1 MKDEMYEQ
9 EKQSEDEVIQEQAD
23 LQKQEETAEMS
34 EAEAIEAETDAKEV
48 KAESGEGSETKTG
61 TEKKKKEMTL
71 QKKWGMVVAM
81 ALVFGLIAGGT
92 MYGVNAAAN
101 RLYSQNH
108 ISQTDTTEASTS
120 ESSSGVAQ
128 VADNAMP
135 SVVTISTMSVE
146 EMRSFF
152 GGTQQYEVEG
162 AGTGVIIGEND
173 TELLI
178 ATNNH
183 VVEGASSLS
192 VGFIDESTVSAEIK
206 GTDAEN
212 DLAVISVK
220 LSDIST
226 DTMNQIKIASIGDSD
241 ELQLGEQVVAIGNA
255 LGYGQSVTSG
265 YVSALNRDLSLT
277 DESGNTINS
286 TGLIQTDAAINPGN
300 SGGALLNMNGE
311 LIGINEAK
319 SGTTSSGTT
328 VDNIGFAI
336 PINKAQESLQN
347 LMNQETR
354 EKVSEDQASYI
365 GIQGASVSSDE
376 QEKFSIPAGVVVAS
390 VVEDGPAAQAGIQEG
405 DIITELD
412 GRSVS
417 SIEGLQDTLQYY
429 AAGETVDIVVQRAH
443 HVADNLLYGTA
454 AVVFDFYRF
463 FHRHGAVGYGARLVK
478 AQHVDPR
485 QHFDAIQF
493 LHKGVAF
500 SEAYYRNRQ
509 RNAGQQKRPRR
520 YQRNNAA
527 RRFTDGKHNGVA
539 AGWSVV
545 EVVEER
551 KHGNRHNQHGYDFQ
565 HQIER
570 FKQFGARFAVFFS
583 LQRQP
588 FDIIMLADF
597 VNFRHAFA
605 ACHETAGVKRVAFLF
620 EHRHRFARQH

>member
-9 EKQSEDEVIQEQAD
+9 ENQSEDEVIQEQTD

-34 EAEAIEAETDAKEV
+34 EAEATEAETDAKEV

-241 ELQLGEQVVAIGNA
+241 KLQLGEQVVAIGNA

-429 AAGETVDIVVQRAH
+429 AAGETVDIVVQRA
-443 HVADNLLYGTA
+443 DNGSYQEQTLSITLGS
-454 AVVFDFYRF
+454 
-463 FHRHGAVGYGARLVK
+463 
-478 AQHVDPR
+478 AQ
-485 QHFDAIQF
+485 DA
-493 LHKGVAF
+493 
-500 SEAYYRNRQ
+500 ET
-509 RNAGQQKRPRR
+509 
-520 YQRNNAA
+520 NN
-527 RRFTDGKHNGVA
+527 
-539 AGWSVV
+539 
-545 EVVEER
+545 
-551 KHGNRHNQHGYDFQ
+551 
-565 HQIER
+565 
-570 FKQFGARFAVFFS
+570 
-583 LQRQP
+583 
-588 FDIIMLADF
+588 
-597 VNFRHAFA
+597 
-605 ACHETAGVKRVAFLF
+605 
-620 EHRHRFARQH
+620 

>member
-9 EKQSEDEVIQEQAD
+9 ENQSEDEVIQEQAD
-23 LQKQEETAEMS
+23 LQKQEEAAEMS
-34 EAEAIEAETDAKEV
+34 EAEATKAETDAKEV
-48 KAESGEGSETKTG
+48 KAESGEGAETKTG

-101 RLYSQNH
+101 RLYGQNH

-429 AAGETVDIVVQRAH
+429 AAGETVDIVVQRA
-443 HVADNLLYGTA
+443 DNGSYQEQTLSITLGS
-454 AVVFDFYRF
+454 
-463 FHRHGAVGYGARLVK
+463 
-478 AQHVDPR
+478 AQ
-485 QHFDAIQF
+485 DA
-493 LHKGVAF
+493 
-500 SEAYYRNRQ
+500 ET
-509 RNAGQQKRPRR
+509 
-520 YQRNNAA
+520 NN
-527 RRFTDGKHNGVA
+527 
-539 AGWSVV
+539 
-545 EVVEER
+545 
-551 KHGNRHNQHGYDFQ
+551 
-565 HQIER
+565 
-570 FKQFGARFAVFFS
+570 
-583 LQRQP
+583 
-588 FDIIMLADF
+588 
-597 VNFRHAFA
+597 
-605 ACHETAGVKRVAFLF
+605 
-620 EHRHRFARQH
+620 

>member
-9 EKQSEDEVIQEQAD
+9 ENQSEDEVIQEQTD
-23 LQKQEETAEMS
+23 LQKQEEVAKIA
-34 EAEAIEAETDAKEV
+34 EAETTEAETDAKEV

-429 AAGETVDIVVQRAH
+429 AAGETVDIVVQRA
-443 HVADNLLYGTA
+443 DNGSYQEQTLSITLGS
-454 AVVFDFYRF
+454 
-463 FHRHGAVGYGARLVK
+463 
-478 AQHVDPR
+478 AQ
-485 QHFDAIQF
+485 DA
-493 LHKGVAF
+493 
-500 SEAYYRNRQ
+500 ET
-509 RNAGQQKRPRR
+509 
-520 YQRNNAA
+520 NN
-527 RRFTDGKHNGVA
+527 
-539 AGWSVV
+539 
-545 EVVEER
+545 
-551 KHGNRHNQHGYDFQ
+551 
-565 HQIER
+565 
-570 FKQFGARFAVFFS
+570 
-583 LQRQP
+583 
-588 FDIIMLADF
+588 
-597 VNFRHAFA
+597 
-605 ACHETAGVKRVAFLF
+605 
-620 EHRHRFARQH
+620 

>member
-9 EKQSEDEVIQEQAD
+9 ENQSEDEVIQEQAD

-34 EAEAIEAETDAKEV
+34 EAEATEAETDAKEV

-192 VGFIDESTVSAEIK
+192 VGFIDESTVSAETK

-220 LSDIST
+220 LSDISK

-429 AAGETVDIVVQRAH
+429 AAGETVDIVVQRA
-443 HVADNLLYGTA
+443 DNGSYQEQTLSITLGS
-454 AVVFDFYRF
+454 
-463 FHRHGAVGYGARLVK
+463 
-478 AQHVDPR
+478 AQ
-485 QHFDAIQF
+485 DA
-493 LHKGVAF
+493 
-500 SEAYYRNRQ
+500 ET
-509 RNAGQQKRPRR
+509 
-520 YQRNNAA
+520 NN
-527 RRFTDGKHNGVA
+527 
-539 AGWSVV
+539 
-545 EVVEER
+545 
-551 KHGNRHNQHGYDFQ
+551 
-565 HQIER
+565 
-570 FKQFGARFAVFFS
+570 
-583 LQRQP
+583 
-588 FDIIMLADF
+588 
-597 VNFRHAFA
+597 
-605 ACHETAGVKRVAFLF
+605 
-620 EHRHRFARQH
+620 

>member
-9 EKQSEDEVIQEQAD
+9 ENQSEDEVIQEQAD

-34 EAEAIEAETDAKEV
+34 EVEAIEAETDAKEV

-354 EKVSEDQASYI
+354 EKVSGDQASYI

-429 AAGETVDIVVQRAH
+429 AAGETVDIVVQRA
-443 HVADNLLYGTA
+443 DNGSYQEQTLSITLGS
-454 AVVFDFYRF
+454 
-463 FHRHGAVGYGARLVK
+463 
-478 AQHVDPR
+478 AQ
-485 QHFDAIQF
+485 DA
-493 LHKGVAF
+493 
-500 SEAYYRNRQ
+500 ET
-509 RNAGQQKRPRR
+509 
-520 YQRNNAA
+520 NN
-527 RRFTDGKHNGVA
+527 
-539 AGWSVV
+539 
-545 EVVEER
+545 
-551 KHGNRHNQHGYDFQ
+551 
-565 HQIER
+565 
-570 FKQFGARFAVFFS
+570 
-583 LQRQP
+583 
-588 FDIIMLADF
+588 
-597 VNFRHAFA
+597 
-605 ACHETAGVKRVAFLF
+605 
-620 EHRHRFARQH
+620 

>member
-9 EKQSEDEVIQEQAD
+9 ENQSEDEVIQEQTD

-34 EAEAIEAETDAKEV
+34 EAEATEAETDAKEV

-241 ELQLGEQVVAIGNA
+241 KLQLGEQVVAIGNA

-429 AAGETVDIVVQRAH
+429 GAGETVDIVVQRA
-443 HVADNLLYGTA
+443 DNGSYQEQTLSITLGS
-454 AVVFDFYRF
+454 
-463 FHRHGAVGYGARLVK
+463 
-478 AQHVDPR
+478 AQ
-485 QHFDAIQF
+485 DA
-493 LHKGVAF
+493 
-500 SEAYYRNRQ
+500 ET
-509 RNAGQQKRPRR
+509 
-520 YQRNNAA
+520 NN
-527 RRFTDGKHNGVA
+527 
-539 AGWSVV
+539 
-545 EVVEER
+545 
-551 KHGNRHNQHGYDFQ
+551 
-565 HQIER
+565 
-570 FKQFGARFAVFFS
+570 
-583 LQRQP
+583 
-588 FDIIMLADF
+588 
-597 VNFRHAFA
+597 
-605 ACHETAGVKRVAFLF
+605 
-620 EHRHRFARQH
+620 

>member
-9 EKQSEDEVIQEQAD
+9 ENQSEDEVIQEQAD

-34 EAEAIEAETDAKEV
+34 KAEATEAETDAKEV
-48 KAESGEGSETKTG
+48 KAESGEGPETKTG

-405 DIITELD
+405 DIITELG

-417 SIEGLQDTLQYY
+417 SIEGLQETLLYY
-429 AAGETVDIVVQRAH
+429 AAGETVDIVVQRA
-443 HVADNLLYGTA
+443 DNGSYQEQTLSITLGS
-454 AVVFDFYRF
+454 
-463 FHRHGAVGYGARLVK
+463 
-478 AQHVDPR
+478 AQ
-485 QHFDAIQF
+485 DA
-493 LHKGVAF
+493 
-500 SEAYYRNRQ
+500 ET
-509 RNAGQQKRPRR
+509 
-520 YQRNNAA
+520 NN
-527 RRFTDGKHNGVA
+527 
-539 AGWSVV
+539 
-545 EVVEER
+545 
-551 KHGNRHNQHGYDFQ
+551 
-565 HQIER
+565 
-570 FKQFGARFAVFFS
+570 
-583 LQRQP
+583 
-588 FDIIMLADF
+588 
-597 VNFRHAFA
+597 
-605 ACHETAGVKRVAFLF
+605 
-620 EHRHRFARQH
+620 

>member
-9 EKQSEDEVIQEQAD
+9 ENQSEDEVIQEQAD

-34 EAEAIEAETDAKEV
+34 KAEATEAETDAKEV
-48 KAESGEGSETKTG
+48 KAESGEGPETKTG

-429 AAGETVDIVVQRAH
+429 AAGETVDIVVQRA
-443 HVADNLLYGTA
+443 DNGSYQEQTLSITLGS
-454 AVVFDFYRF
+454 
-463 FHRHGAVGYGARLVK
+463 
-478 AQHVDPR
+478 AQ
-485 QHFDAIQF
+485 DA
-493 LHKGVAF
+493 
-500 SEAYYRNRQ
+500 ET
-509 RNAGQQKRPRR
+509 
-520 YQRNNAA
+520 NN
-527 RRFTDGKHNGVA
+527 
-539 AGWSVV
+539 
-545 EVVEER
+545 
-551 KHGNRHNQHGYDFQ
+551 
-565 HQIER
+565 
-570 FKQFGARFAVFFS
+570 
-583 LQRQP
+583 
-588 FDIIMLADF
+588 
-597 VNFRHAFA
+597 
-605 ACHETAGVKRVAFLF
+605 
-620 EHRHRFARQH
+620 

>member
-9 EKQSEDEVIQEQAD
+9 ENQSEDEVIQEQAD

-336 PINKAQESLQN
+336 PINKAQDSLQN

-429 AAGETVDIVVQRAH
+429 AAGETVDIVVQRA
-443 HVADNLLYGTA
+443 DNGSYQEQTLSITLGS
-454 AVVFDFYRF
+454 
-463 FHRHGAVGYGARLVK
+463 
-478 AQHVDPR
+478 AQ
-485 QHFDAIQF
+485 DA
-493 LHKGVAF
+493 
-500 SEAYYRNRQ
+500 ET
-509 RNAGQQKRPRR
+509 
-520 YQRNNAA
+520 NN
-527 RRFTDGKHNGVA
+527 
-539 AGWSVV
+539 
-545 EVVEER
+545 
-551 KHGNRHNQHGYDFQ
+551 
-565 HQIER
+565 
-570 FKQFGARFAVFFS
+570 
-583 LQRQP
+583 
-588 FDIIMLADF
+588 
-597 VNFRHAFA
+597 
-605 ACHETAGVKRVAFLF
+605 
-620 EHRHRFARQH
+620 

>member
-9 EKQSEDEVIQEQAD
+9 ENQSEDEVIQEQAD

-34 EAEAIEAETDAKEV
+34 EAETDAKEV

-226 DTMNQIKIASIGDSD
+226 DTMNQIKIASLGDSD

-429 AAGETVDIVVQRAH
+429 AAGETVDIVVQRA
-443 HVADNLLYGTA
+443 DNGSYQEQTLSITLGS
-454 AVVFDFYRF
+454 
-463 FHRHGAVGYGARLVK
+463 
-478 AQHVDPR
+478 AQ
-485 QHFDAIQF
+485 DA
-493 LHKGVAF
+493 
-500 SEAYYRNRQ
+500 ET
-509 RNAGQQKRPRR
+509 
-520 YQRNNAA
+520 NN
-527 RRFTDGKHNGVA
+527 
-539 AGWSVV
+539 
-545 EVVEER
+545 
-551 KHGNRHNQHGYDFQ
+551 
-565 HQIER
+565 
-570 FKQFGARFAVFFS
+570 
-583 LQRQP
+583 
-588 FDIIMLADF
+588 
-597 VNFRHAFA
+597 
-605 ACHETAGVKRVAFLF
+605 
-620 EHRHRFARQH
+620 

>member
-9 EKQSEDEVIQEQAD
+9 ENQSEDEVIQEQAD

-34 EAEAIEAETDAKEV
+34 EAEATEAETDAKEV
-48 KAESGEGSETKTG
+48 KAESGEGPETKTG

-429 AAGETVDIVVQRAH
+429 AAGETVDIVVQRA
-443 HVADNLLYGTA
+443 DNGSYQEQTLSITLGS
-454 AVVFDFYRF
+454 
-463 FHRHGAVGYGARLVK
+463 
-478 AQHVDPR
+478 AQ
-485 QHFDAIQF
+485 DA
-493 LHKGVAF
+493 
-500 SEAYYRNRQ
+500 ET
-509 RNAGQQKRPRR
+509 
-520 YQRNNAA
+520 NN
-527 RRFTDGKHNGVA
+527 
-539 AGWSVV
+539 
-545 EVVEER
+545 
-551 KHGNRHNQHGYDFQ
+551 
-565 HQIER
+565 
-570 FKQFGARFAVFFS
+570 
-583 LQRQP
+583 
-588 FDIIMLADF
+588 
-597 VNFRHAFA
+597 
-605 ACHETAGVKRVAFLF
+605 
-620 EHRHRFARQH
+620 

>member
-9 EKQSEDEVIQEQAD
+9 ENQSEDEVIQEQTD
-23 LQKQEETAEMS
+23 LQKQEEAAEMS
-34 EAEAIEAETDAKEV
+34 EAEATEAETDAKEV

-101 RLYSQNH
+101 RLYSHNH

-429 AAGETVDIVVQRAH
+429 AAGETVDIVVQRA
-443 HVADNLLYGTA
+443 DNGSYQEQTLSITLGS
-454 AVVFDFYRF
+454 
-463 FHRHGAVGYGARLVK
+463 
-478 AQHVDPR
+478 AQ
-485 QHFDAIQF
+485 DA
-493 LHKGVAF
+493 
-500 SEAYYRNRQ
+500 ET
-509 RNAGQQKRPRR
+509 
-520 YQRNNAA
+520 NN
-527 RRFTDGKHNGVA
+527 
-539 AGWSVV
+539 
-545 EVVEER
+545 
-551 KHGNRHNQHGYDFQ
+551 
-565 HQIER
+565 
-570 FKQFGARFAVFFS
+570 
-583 LQRQP
+583 
-588 FDIIMLADF
+588 
-597 VNFRHAFA
+597 
-605 ACHETAGVKRVAFLF
+605 
-620 EHRHRFARQH
+620 